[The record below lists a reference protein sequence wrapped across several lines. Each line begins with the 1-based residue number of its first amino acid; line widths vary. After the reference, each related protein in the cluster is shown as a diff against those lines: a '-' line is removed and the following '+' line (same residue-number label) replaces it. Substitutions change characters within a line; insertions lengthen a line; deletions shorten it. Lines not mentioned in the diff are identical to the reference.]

1 MWQQAHD
8 TIVAV
13 ATAFGR
19 GARQIIR
26 ISGPEAWQAIKR
38 VVTFQ
43 ESVPKEEPLQPLVF
57 ATWLD
62 WEGLPARIPCDVFY
76 WPSGRSY
83 TAQPVVELHT
93 ICCGPLAQEIIAR
106 LKLRPARPGEFT
118 LRAFLS
124 GRVDLTQAE
133 AVVGVVEAREVRELH
148 TALQQLAGG
157 IGGPLRALREELLD
171 LVADVEAGLDFAEE
185 DLPFLSWEEL
195 ENRVTAAGRTLE
207 QIKRQFE
214 KRRGNTEL
222 PRVVLVGPPN
232 AGKSTLFN
240 ALLSTERAIVSPV
253 PGTTRDYLTAV
264 CTHRGVTFELV
275 DTAGL
280 ESWPGKVTACA
291 SGSTNST
298 ETSTGDGDSS
308 IAEKMQAATQRAA
321 QTADL
326 WLLCW
331 EATQYSPQTVGA
343 AWDIHNS
350 QTLLVLTKA
359 DLLPIGGSSSCPED
373 AFLVSARCNIGL
385 EMLKDAI
392 VNGLLAQQETSAGV
406 VAVTAMR
413 CRDAL
418 QRASDAIQQAQEL
431 IRRRE
436 SEDFI
441 ATALRVAL
449 SSIGEITGEV
459 YSEEILSRIFSRFCI
474 GK

>member
-26 ISGPEAWQAIKR
+26 ISGPEAWQAARR
-38 VVTFQ
+38 VICGECLPV
-43 ESVPKEEPLQPLVF
+43 EQPLEPMVF

-62 WEGLPARIPCDVFY
+62 WEGLPARLPCDVFS

-83 TAQPVVELHT
+83 TGQPVVELHT
-93 ICCGPLAQEIIAR
+93 VCCGPLAHEIIAR
-106 LKLRPARPGEFT
+106 LRLRPARPGEFT

-133 AVVGVVEAREVRELH
+133 AVLGVVEAREARELQ
-148 TALQQLAGG
+148 TALHQLAGG

-195 ENRVTAAGRTLE
+195 ETRVTAARTALE
-207 QIKRQFE
+207 EIKRQFE

-264 CTHRGVTFELV
+264 CSHRGVSFELV

-280 ESWPGKVTACA
+280 ESWSAEVAPSGLDSTKALNALTDDRNSAIAGKIQVATQ
-291 SGSTNST
+291 
-298 ETSTGDGDSS
+298 
-308 IAEKMQAATQRAA
+308 QAAQM
-321 QTADL
+321 ADL
-326 WLLCW
+326 RLLCW
-331 EATQYSPQTVGA
+331 DATKYSPQTVPV
-343 AWDIHNS
+343 DSDTHNS

-359 DLLPIGGSSSCPED
+359 DLLPTGRSSSWPEG
-373 AFLVSARCNIGL
+373 ALLVSARCNSGL
-385 EMLKDAI
+385 EILKDTI
-392 VNGLLAQQETSAGV
+392 VNRLLAQQETSAGV

-418 QRASDAIQQAQEL
+418 RRAADALHQAQEL
-431 IRRRE
+431 IHGRE
-436 SEDFI
+436 SEDLI
-441 ATALRVAL
+441 ATALRSAL

>member
-8 TIVAV
+8 TIAAV

-26 ISGPEAWQAIKR
+26 ISGPEAWQAVKR
-38 VVTFQ
+38 VVLR
-43 ESVPKEEPLQPLVF
+43 ESLPLEEPFQPVVI
-57 ATWLD
+57 ATYLA
-62 WEGLPARIPCDVFY
+62 WEGLPAQLPCDVFY

-83 TAQPVVELHT
+83 TGQSVVEIHT
-93 ICCGPLAQEIIAR
+93 VCCGPLAQEIIAR

-118 LRAFLS
+118 LRAFLN
-124 GRVDLTQAE
+124 GRLDLTQAE
-133 AVVGVVEAREVRELH
+133 AVLGVVEAREVRDLQI
-148 TALQQLAGG
+148 ALQQLAGG
-157 IGGPLRALREELLD
+157 IGGPLRALREELLN

-195 ENRVTAAGRTLE
+195 ETRVTTAGRRLE
-207 QIKRQFE
+207 EIRRQFE
-214 KRRGNTEL
+214 QRGGSTEL

-240 ALLSTERAIVSPV
+240 ALLSAERAIVSPV

-264 CTHRGVTFELV
+264 CTHRGISFELV

-280 ESWPGKVTACA
+280 ESWSANVAPSAPD
-291 SGSTNST
+291 STKDT
-298 ETSTGDGDSS
+298 DTSIGVGDSA
-308 IAEKMQAATQRAA
+308 IAGKMEAATQQAA
-321 QTADL
+321 ETADL
-326 WLLCW
+326 QLVCW
-331 EATQYSPQTVGA
+331 DVTQYSPQAVRLKWNT
-343 AWDIHNS
+343 HYPR
-350 QTLLVLTKA
+350 TLLVLTKA
-359 DLLPIGGSSSCPED
+359 DLLPAEKSFSWPEGSI
-373 AFLVSARCNIGL
+373 LVSARHNCGL
-385 EMLKDAI
+385 EALKDAI
-392 VNGLLAQQETSAGV
+392 VSRLVSQQETSAGV

-418 QRASDAIQQAQEL
+418 QRAADSLQQAQEL

-441 ATALRVAL
+441 ATALRSAL

-459 YSEEILSRIFSRFCI
+459 YSEEILTRIFSRFCI